1 MKNKLFLALASAAL
15 LFAGCAKDQALYDKV
30 DNLDKRVSVLEE
42 QVKELNERTVPGLQ
56 ATVAAIQNG
65 VFVSKVVKTSEGYSI
80 YFSDGTTAVLKNGDK
95 GEAGEDAQAPVVSA
109 KEVDGVFYWTVN
121 GEIMKDANG
130 NPVRVYSAL
139 PQFRINEGKWEVS
152 YDEGATWTVV
162 EVMGEATAVPISIV
176 DGDTT
181 VTFYIGEESYV
192 IKKEL
197 PFYLTINVT
206 DRKGV
211 AVPQGEEYL
220 YEYTLTGVQE
230 GDEVEV
236 DILSI
241 TAGWE
246 ARIVSLPQGDKS
258 GWIGVKNIDN
268 SDGKVFIYASNG
280 KGKTDIKSLVFE
292 GGVFEAEMDVQTIP
306 AEGGEAVLTIVTNI
320 DYELWKDPTA
330 KWLTIPETKAVHTDV
345 VTLVAEPNTTG
356 NFRSAEVDLLLQ
368 NDTEAYM
375 ILQYPSQEEVTSIAS
390 LANVDNYVSV
400 TLYNE
405 PVVAASEWSVVVSD
419 GTANLYVP
427 FDHFD
432 VGTILNI
439 TGFNSPD
446 GFTVTNVTPVG
457 EGGEVVETDFN
468 YYAYGQIYSNIFT
481 AINGTLEVEEG
492 VYSIVNDYGEDGKVS
507 VIIEA
512 PVESLGFAE
521 MTPGNLVAAK
531 GYIVG
536 YMDGEN
542 EGDQIYMM
550 VAADANEAVLTETGA
565 ITYSNEGG
573 DSFLWDYEKPYMQY
587 AIYNSKI
594 WDSFSTKEEIVL
606 YTAKQEADDYQYDF
620 LDGYSFLFTPAEL
633 APLVLYSPG
642 EVVEMSS
649 ELPYGE
655 YVVVAVSM
663 DEYGRLQGPYGYLE
677 MEKVEPELPK
687 AAYADFLGDWILGSD
702 VITIAQKEAGKTY
715 SVTGIKNQA
724 DKGVGAVEAS
734 YEDGLFIISEQATD
748 ATITVNVSGIG
759 ETLCDLYLSG
769 VFTSGGKTY
778 GYYPINADGD
788 PQVIF
793 KGAYENGVITVLPGE
808 CKYGKF
814 GSMGISWVIREGEN
828 AGKGN
833 TYAGTTLSATMTKMV
848 DNIPD
853 ELLGNWICPS
863 AEDYWGE
870 DTYTNWT
877 MTLAKSGVAVS
888 IKGFDAGIEAICD
901 ANNLTHPVVE
911 AMWDENAKTLTIAN
925 GTETGLASGGNS
937 ISWVG
942 YDENREQCDIVY
954 NVDLTANT
962 LTLTNA
968 MFFASSSTGSYSG
981 FSAPL
986 VFYKEGHVPASHSTC
1001 GRADSPRG
1009 AKLSSKSV
1017 ASPVETISAKISSK
1031 KTNKVEKAS
1040 AQVKSSAKLAKRTL
1054 SK

>member
-1 MKNKLFLALASAAL
+1 MKSKVFLALASAAL

-30 DNLDKRVSVLEE
+30 DDLDKRVSVLEE
-42 QVKELNERTVPGLQ
+42 QVKELNEKTVPGLQ

-65 VFVSKVVKTSEGYSI
+65 VLVSKVVKTSEGYTI

-95 GEAGEDAQAPVVSA
+95 GEAGNDAVAPVVSA

-121 GEIMKDANG
+121 GEIMKDADG

-162 EVMGEATAVPISIV
+162 EVMGDAKQLPITIV
-176 DGDTT
+176 DADDH
-181 VTFYIGEESYV
+181 VTFYIGEEAYE
-192 IKKEL
+192 IKKEV

-220 YEYTLTGVQE
+220 YDYTLTGVQE

-246 ARIVSLPQGDKS
+246 ARVVSLPQGDKP
-258 GWIGVKNIDN
+258 GWIGVKNLDN

-306 AEGGEAVLTIVTNI
+306 AEGGEAVLTVVTNI

-330 KWLTIPETKAVHTDV
+330 KWLTIADTKAVHTDV
-345 VTLVAEPNTTG
+345 ITLVAEPNTTG
-356 NFRSAEVDLLLQ
+356 AYRSAEVDVLLQ
-368 NDTEAYM
+368 NTEEAYM
-375 ILQYPSQEEVTSIAS
+375 VLQYPSQEEVTSISS

-405 PVVAASEWSVVVSD
+405 PVVAASQYSVVVSD

-427 FDHFD
+427 YDHFD
-432 VGTILNI
+432 IGTILNI

-446 GFTVTNVTPVG
+446 GFTVTNVEVVG
-457 EGGEVVETDFN
+457 EGGEVVETAFN
-468 YYAYGQIYSNIFT
+468 YYGYGQIYSNIFT
-481 AINGTLEVEEG
+481 ALNGTLEVEDG
-492 VYSIVNDYGEDGKVS
+492 VYSIVNDYGEEGKVS

-512 PVESLGFAE
+512 PEESLGFAE

-542 EGDQIYMM
+542 EGDQLYMM
-550 VAADANEAVLTETGA
+550 VASAANEAVLAETGSIA
-565 ITYSNEGG
+565 YSNEGG
-573 DSFLWDYEKPYMQY
+573 DSFLWDYDKPYIQY

-594 WDSFSTKEEIVL
+594 WDSFETKEEIVL
-606 YTAKQEADDYQYDF
+606 YTAKTEADDYQYDF
-620 LDGYSFLFTPAEL
+620 LDSYSFLFSPAEL
-633 APLVLYSPG
+633 APLVLYSVG
-642 EVVEMSS
+642 EPVQMSS

-677 MEKVEPELPK
+677 MEKKEPELPK

-724 DKGVGAVEAS
+724 EKGVGAVEAS

-748 ATITVNVSGIG
+748 ATITVNVTDVG
-759 ETLCDLYLSG
+759 EVLCDLYLSG
-769 VFTSGGKTY
+769 VFASNGKTY

-793 KGAYENGVITVLPGE
+793 KGAYENGVITVVPGS

-814 GSMGISWVIREGEN
+814 ESMGISWVIREGSY

-833 TYAGTTLSATMTKMV
+833 TYAGTALAPTMTKAV
-848 DNIPD
+848 NDIP
-853 ELLGNWICPS
+853 EGLLGTWTLPS
-863 AEDYWGE
+863 VTDHFG
-870 DTYTNWT
+870 DTYENWNIEIV
-877 MTLAKSGVAVS
+877 KSGVAIA
-888 IKGFDAGIEAICD
+888 IKNFDIGFDDMISAYSLAAIPAEA
-901 ANNLTHPVVE
+901 A
-911 AMWDENAKTLTIAN
+911 WDSSAKTITIADK
-925 GTETGLASGGNS
+925 TDTGITAGSSVLWRGVDADNYYS
-937 ISWVG
+937 
-942 YDENREQCDIVY
+942 DIVF
-954 NVDLTANT
+954 NVDLDNNT
-962 LTLTNA
+962 ISLATA
-968 MFFASSSTGSYSG
+968 MFGATAGDGWYSLYDAPVVFTKATGTTSTTAGKVGNGVSSEKAEST
-981 FSAPL
+981 F
-986 VFYKEGHVPASHSTC
+986 K
-1001 GRADSPRG
+1001 
-1009 AKLSSKSV
+1009 AKREVVSV
-1017 ASPVETISAKISSK
+1017 ASLSSAK
-1031 KTNKVEKAS
+1031 KTSKVEKTP
-1040 AQVKSSAKLAKRTL
+1040 AQVKSVNFAKRTL